1 MKTYYNQVIFLLGED
16 RNKLPKLIV
25 AFVLV
30 SLIDLLGIGI
40 IGPFLGIVFS
50 GPESLPDFA
59 TSLFDLSDISQ
70 IRLIAVF
77 AVIILVIFMVKAVVG
92 ALITFYVIKFCQHQ
106 QVKLRLRLITTFQ
119 RLPYTKMIQTNSS
132 EYINSV
138 QLMVPN
144 FANLLMYSL
153 QSLGDI
159 VVSFMLVILLVITNP
174 YAFILLSLITG
185 VSLVLFDFF
194 VRRQMLA
201 AGKISNRSSALMIKH
216 LQESLRGFKDIRI
229 LEGEGFFKKRL
240 LDSAEEFA
248 YSQSFINF
256 FSVLPKYIF
265 ELIIVNFIVGF
276 AVLSSITATDPNSLI
291 PTLGIF
297 GMAAIRLLPL
307 ARNFSFTLN
316 RIRYTKDSVK
326 TLNEYLEAENSKDL
340 KKKKTTDEELDI
352 KTITLDKVSYKYP
365 DTDSV
370 SLNDISFTIKAG
382 EHVGIIGPSGA
393 GKTTLVD
400 TLLGLL
406 PPTEGKILLDQYD
419 VAAAPNK
426 IWQYVAYLPQD
437 IFLID
442 GTVRQNI
449 ALSQSDDMID
459 EEKIHDS
466 VELAKLTGVVNS
478 LSAGLDTSIGENGV
492 MLSGGQRQ
500 RIALARAFYFSKKIL
515 ILDEATSALDPE
527 TEAQIID
534 YLKTLKGNVTV
545 ISITHR
551 QKSLEHCDRIFSII
565 DGSLK
570 EVKN

>member
-16 RNKLPKLIV
+16 RNKLPKLIM
-25 AFVLV
+25 AFIFV
-30 SLIDLLGIGI
+30 SFIDLLGIGI

-70 IRLIAVF
+70 LRIIAVF
-77 AVIILVIFMVKAVVG
+77 AVIILVIFMVKAFVG

-159 VVSFMLVILLVITNP
+159 IVSLMIVILLVITNP

-229 LEGEGFFKKRL
+229 LEGEEFFKKRL

-265 ELIIVNFIVGF
+265 ELIIVSFIVGF
-276 AVLSSITATDPNSLI
+276 AVLSSITTTDPNSLI

-326 TLNEYLEAENSKDL
+326 TLNEYLETESYNASKKDKTPDKDL
-340 KKKKTTDEELDI
+340 EI

-365 DTDSV
+365 NADKV
-370 SLNDISFTIKAG
+370 SLNNISFTIKAG
-382 EHVGIIGPSGA
+382 EHVGIIGPSGS

-419 VAAAPNK
+419 VATAPNK

-449 ALSQSDDMID
+449 ALSQTDDEIN
-459 EEKIHDS
+459 EEKIQNAI
-466 VELAKLTGVVNS
+466 ELAKLTDVVNG
-478 LSAGLDTSIGENGV
+478 LSRGLDTNIGENGV

-500 RIALARAFYFSKKIL
+500 RIALARAFYFNKNLL
-515 ILDEATSALDPE
+515 ILDEATSALDLE

-534 YLKTLKGNVTV
+534 YLKTLKSNVTV

-570 EVKN
+570 EVIN

>member
-16 RNKLPKLIV
+16 KNKLPKLIV

-59 TSLFDLSDISQ
+59 TSLVDLSNISQ
-70 IRLIAVF
+70 LRLITVF

-119 RLPYTKMIQTNSS
+119 RLPYTKIIQTNSS

-159 VVSFMLVILLVITNP
+159 IVSLMIVILLVITNP

-185 VSLVLFDFF
+185 VSLLLFDFF
-194 VRRQMLA
+194 VRRQMLV
-201 AGKISNRSSALMIKH
+201 AGKISNRSSASMIKH

-229 LEGEGFFKKRL
+229 LEGEEFFKKRL

-265 ELIIVNFIVGF
+265 EFIIVSFIVGF
-276 AVLSSITATDPNSLI
+276 AVLSSITSTDPNSLI

-326 TLNEYLEAENSKDL
+326 TLNEYLKTEISNDL

-365 DTDSV
+365 DTDKV
-370 SLNDISFTIKAG
+370 SLNNISFTIKAG

-406 PPTEGKILLDQYD
+406 PPTEGKILLDQHD
-419 VAAAPNK
+419 VAKAPNK

-449 ALSQSDDMID
+449 ALSQSDDVID
-459 EEKIHDS
+459 EEKIYS
-466 VELAKLTGVVNS
+466 AVELAKLTDVVNG
-478 LSAGLDTSIGENGV
+478 LSGGLDTNIGENGV

-500 RIALARAFYFSKKIL
+500 RIALARAFYFNKSLL
-515 ILDEATSALDPE
+515 ILDEATSALDLK

-534 YLKTLKGNVTV
+534 YLKTLKSNVTV

-551 QKSLEHCDRIFSII
+551 QKSLEHCDRIFSIK

-570 EVKN
+570 EVMN

>member
-159 VVSFMLVILLVITNP
+159 IVSLMIVILLVITNP

-229 LEGEGFFKKRL
+229 LEGEEFFKKRL

-265 ELIIVNFIVGF
+265 E
-276 AVLSSITATDPNSLI
+276 S
-291 PTLGIF
+291 
-297 GMAAIRLLPL
+297 
-307 ARNFSFTLN
+307 
-316 RIRYTKDSVK
+316 
-326 TLNEYLEAENSKDL
+326 
-340 KKKKTTDEELDI
+340 
-352 KTITLDKVSYKYP
+352 VSYTHLTLPTIY
-365 DTDSV
+365 SV
-370 SLNDISFTIKAG
+370 
-382 EHVGIIGPSGA
+382 
-393 GKTTLVD
+393 
-400 TLLGLL
+400 
-406 PPTEGKILLDQYD
+406 
-419 VAAAPNK
+419 
-426 IWQYVAYLPQD
+426 
-437 IFLID
+437 
-442 GTVRQNI
+442 
-449 ALSQSDDMID
+449 
-459 EEKIHDS
+459 
-466 VELAKLTGVVNS
+466 
-478 LSAGLDTSIGENGV
+478 
-492 MLSGGQRQ
+492 
-500 RIALARAFYFSKKIL
+500 
-515 ILDEATSALDPE
+515 
-527 TEAQIID
+527 
-534 YLKTLKGNVTV
+534 
-545 ISITHR
+545 
-551 QKSLEHCDRIFSII
+551 
-565 DGSLK
+565 
-570 EVKN
+570 

>member
-159 VVSFMLVILLVITNP
+159 IVSLMIVILLVITNP

-229 LEGEGFFKKRL
+229 LEGEEFFKKRL

-265 ELIIVNFIVGF
+265 ELIIVSFIVGF
-276 AVLSSITATDPNSLI
+276 AVLSSITTTDPNSLI

-326 TLNEYLEAENSKDL
+326 TLNEYLETESYNASKKD
-340 KKKKTTDEELDI
+340 KTPDKELEI

-365 DTDSV
+365 NADKV
-370 SLNDISFTIKAG
+370 SLNNISFKIKAG
-382 EHVGIIGPSGA
+382 EHVGIIGPSGS

-419 VAAAPNK
+419 VATAPNK

-449 ALSQSDDMID
+449 ALSQTDDEINK
-459 EEKIHDS
+459 EKIHNAI
-466 VELAKLTGVVNS
+466 ELAKLTEVVNG
-478 LSAGLDTSIGENGV
+478 LSQGLDTNIGENGV
-492 MLSGGQRQ
+492 NLSGGQRQ
-500 RIALARAFYFSKKIL
+500 RIALARAFYFEQKIL
-515 ILDEATSALDPE
+515 ILDEATSALDNE
-527 TEAQIID
+527 MESSILAV
-534 YLKTLKGNVTV
+534 LETLKKKTTL
-545 ISITHR
+545 ICITH
-551 QKSLEHCDRIFSII
+551 KTNTISKFDRVFHIQN
-565 DGSLK
+565 GELH
-570 EVKN
+570 EE

>member
-1 MKTYYNQVIFLLGED
+1 
-16 RNKLPKLIV
+16 
-25 AFVLV
+25 
-30 SLIDLLGIGI
+30 
-40 IGPFLGIVFS
+40 
-50 GPESLPDFA
+50 
-59 TSLFDLSDISQ
+59 
-70 IRLIAVF
+70 
-77 AVIILVIFMVKAVVG
+77 MVKAVVG

-159 VVSFMLVILLVITNP
+159 IVSLMIVILLVITNP

-229 LEGEGFFKKRL
+229 LEGEEFFKKRL

-265 ELIIVNFIVGF
+265 ELIIVSFIVGF
-276 AVLSSITATDPNSLI
+276 AVLSSITTTDPNSLI

-326 TLNEYLEAENSKDL
+326 TLNEYLETESYNASKKD
-340 KKKKTTDEELDI
+340 KTPDKELEI

-365 DTDSV
+365 NADKV
-370 SLNDISFTIKAG
+370 SLNNISFKIKAG
-382 EHVGIIGPSGA
+382 EHVGIIGPSGS

-419 VAAAPNK
+419 VATAPNK

-449 ALSQSDDMID
+449 ALSQTDDEINK
-459 EEKIHDS
+459 EKIHNAI
-466 VELAKLTGVVNS
+466 ELAKLTEVVNG
-478 LSAGLDTSIGENGV
+478 LSQGLDTNIGENGV
-492 MLSGGQRQ
+492 NLSGGQRQ
-500 RIALARAFYFSKKIL
+500 RIALARAFYFEQKIL
-515 ILDEATSALDPE
+515 ILDEATSALDNE
-527 TEAQIID
+527 MESSILAV
-534 YLKTLKGNVTV
+534 LETLKKKTTL
-545 ISITHR
+545 ICITH
-551 QKSLEHCDRIFSII
+551 KTNTISKFDRVFHIQN
-565 DGSLK
+565 GELH
-570 EVKN
+570 EE